1 MRGSSSLWYRIRV
14 NLQHVPEKERPE
26 QAELEVDYDPWA
38 GKNVDAAEQ
47 PDRRGR

>member
-1 MRGSSSLWYRIRV
+1 V

-38 GKNVDAAEQ
+38 GKRPPGDAAE
-47 PDRRGR
+47 